1 MADFAAFM
9 IFGMLTYFYFPFDI
23 NYKWIFLILLVT
35 VLSRYTAI
43 ATIIDLFT
51 RVCRLEPSF
60 ATSLQSNLLYFFFQ
74 GSVAFSLVIRM
85 RGELLETMNV
95 GLMVRLML
103 FMIWFSALQIIA
115 VANPMM
121 KRGYR
126 RLSVSEKVES
136 PPPAQESV
144 SDLLFPYLV
153 RVDTTECPLCSNQTR
168 QII

>member
-1 MADFAAFM
+1 
-9 IFGMLTYFYFPFDI
+9 
-23 NYKWIFLILLVT
+23 
-35 VLSRYTAI
+35 
-43 ATIIDLFT
+43 
-51 RVCRLEPSF
+51 
-60 ATSLQSNLLYFFFQ
+60 
-74 GSVAFSLVIRM
+74 M